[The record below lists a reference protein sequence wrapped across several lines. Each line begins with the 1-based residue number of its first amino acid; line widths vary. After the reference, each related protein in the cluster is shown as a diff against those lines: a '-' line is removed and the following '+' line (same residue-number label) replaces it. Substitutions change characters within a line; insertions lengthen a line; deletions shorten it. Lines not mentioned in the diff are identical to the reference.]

1 MNSIRK
7 VVALSTLM
15 NNVSKYVEKN
25 FIKIIPGI
33 IGNNDPFKLE
43 DGNLYV
49 PDQAYLSNL
58 QKESAIYGFESQRV
72 LRYCKS
78 LLKLLKTI
86 VSVEM
91 MAPFRVFQKS
101 VMDEKSKSDEI
112 ISFVKKRQ
120 GYSDYKEI
128 LPETVQD
135 FAVKTSE
142 TIFKNLVITKKMI
155 QEIYPC

>member
-1 MNSIRK
+1 
-7 VVALSTLM
+7 
-15 NNVSKYVEKN
+15 
-25 FIKIIPGI
+25 
-33 IGNNDPFKLE
+33 
-43 DGNLYV
+43 
-49 PDQAYLSNL
+49 
-58 QKESAIYGFESQRV
+58 
-72 LRYCKS
+72 
-78 LLKLLKTI
+78 
-86 VSVEM
+86 M